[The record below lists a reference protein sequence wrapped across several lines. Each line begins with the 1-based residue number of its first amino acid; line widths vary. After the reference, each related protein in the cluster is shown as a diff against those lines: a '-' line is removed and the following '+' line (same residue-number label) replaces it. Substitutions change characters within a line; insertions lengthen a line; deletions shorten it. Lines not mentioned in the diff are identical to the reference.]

1 MASNSETG
9 HSKNVATFED
19 LVSFCTAYGPPYNPS
34 KPALKLASLNT
45 QLAAANAALQAVKVA
60 KTAYDNATN
69 AREIAFKPLR
79 PLATKIVNAIAA
91 TEATAQTVADV
102 KSINNKIQGK
112 RVKAIEQPDA
122 EALAAGAELVKTAS
136 VAQQSYN
143 KMVDHYA
150 QLVATLT
157 AEPKY
162 LPNEPELKVATLNTL
177 LTDLRAKNTAVI
189 NATTALSNARI
200 ARGKALYAEIT
211 GLMDVAQAVKLYVKS
226 LFGATSPQYRQVGK
240 LRFTKRL
247 GD

>member
-34 KPALKLASLNT
+34 KPALKLAALNT

-60 KTAYDNATN
+60 KTTYDNATN
-69 AREIAFKPLR
+69 TREIAFKPLR

-112 RVKAIEQPDA
+112 RAKTIEQPDA
-122 EALAAGAELVKTAS
+122 EALAAGAEPVKTVS

-162 LPNEPELKVATLNTL
+162 LPNEADLKVAALNTL
-177 LTDLRAKNTAVI
+177 LADLRAKNTAVI

-200 ARGKALYAEIT
+200 ARSKALYAETT
-211 GLMDVAQAVKLYVKS
+211 GLMDVAQGVKLYVKS